1 MARHGCHRW
10 LLTGA
15 CLVGGCAVGVGLPP
29 LNLWWLVPV
38 GLAVFVMIAVR
49 SSPGAGLFRGFVFG
63 LGFNTVAFQWV
74 AVLGVAVLAA
84 FVLMLA
90 LWQAVVGLVIA
101 LTRKT
106 PAWGFLGIATWLGT
120 EWACSRWP
128 FGGFGWGRLA
138 YTSAGTPI
146 DGWLPIISASG
157 VSFLIVTSGFV
168 IAWLLGPVISGP
180 YGMRFSSWL
189 RRVFHRRAPLTD
201 VLDESNRVTPIIVD
215 DQAQLADGGARLAAS
230 VRRVWVRS
238 GVRPLPVVVAVLLAG
253 VSGIGGLAFRSYD
266 PAGDGG
272 SVTVGVVQGNVPG
285 TGVDAM
291 GPIYTVENNH
301 LAETIILAAEIRT
314 GQVQQPDFVLW
325 PENSTTTDPYT
336 DTNTAHIID
345 VAVDMVGVPIF
356 VGAITLGPGD
366 NERQTVGLWWT
377 KAGVTASY
385 AKRNLVP
392 FGEWIPYRSFF
403 VRLVPQLE
411 WVGAQSVPGTTP
423 GVIDVQAGGQPLRVG
438 DLICFEVSYDATV
451 DQMLEGDQATGGGAQ
466 VIVVQTSNALF
477 TGTDQMAQQDRIT
490 RIRAMEAR
498 REILVSTTN
507 SLAGLIDSRGQVV
520 FQAQL
525 RTSDAQVFTVPTR
538 TAITP
543 AVAYRGWFD
552 VAVIVLPILGG
563 VIVLIGHRVRR
574 VSVAKPVHPGDA

>member
-1 MARHGCHRW
+1 MARHGRHRW
-10 LLTGA
+10 LLTGV
-15 CLVGGCAVGVGLPP
+15 CLVGGCAVGVGFPP

-38 GLAVFVMIAVR
+38 GIAIFAMIAVR

-74 AVLGVAVLAA
+74 DVLGVPVLAA
-84 FVLMLA
+84 FVVMLA

-101 LTRKT
+101 ATRKT
-106 PAWGFLGIATWLGT
+106 PAWGCLGIATWMGT
-120 EWACSRWP
+120 EWACARWP

-157 VSFLIVTSGFV
+157 VSFLVVTSGFV
-168 IAWLLGPVISGP
+168 LAWVIGPVISGA

-189 RRVFHRRAPLTD
+189 RRVFHRRAPLVDACVQTSD
-201 VLDESNRVTPIIVD
+201 VTPALVGE
-215 DQAQLADGGARLAAS
+215 QTRRPGVGARITVS
-230 VRRVWVRS
+230 VRRVWETS
-238 GVRPLPVVVAVLLAG
+238 GVRPWSVVVAVLLAAI
-253 VSGIGGLAFRSYD
+253 SGIGGLAFRSYD

-285 TGVDAM
+285 TGIDAM

-301 LAETIILAAEIRT
+301 LAETIIMAAEIRT

-336 DTNTAHIID
+336 DTNTAHIIG

-377 KAGVTASY
+377 KDGVTTSY

-423 GVIDVQAGGQPLRVG
+423 GVIDVEAGGQPLRVG

-466 VIVVQTSNALF
+466 VVVVQTSNALF

-507 SLAGLIDSRGQVV
+507 SLAGLIDSHGRVV
-520 FQAQL
+520 YQAQL

-552 VAVIVLPILGG
+552 MAVIVLPILAG
-563 VIVLIGHRVRR
+563 VIVLIGRR
-574 VSVAKPVHPGDA
+574 VGSWSVAQPVRPRDA